1 MTNLKKSTAAMS
13 SAAGRLRPLAETRDS
28 PGSKR
33 RRIIMTTSITTFLT
47 YDTQA
52 EDAALLYTS
61 LFGGKITE
69 TSRYPAGGPRPEGAV
84 LSVTFEL
91 LGQTYIALNG
101 GPSFGFSP
109 GFSLMVQVDTQA
121 EIDRLWTKLLD
132 GGKPVQCG
140 WLVDKFGVSWQI
152 VPKQLGAMLSNKDR
166 AKSGRAMQAMMGMQ
180 KLDLAAL
187 QAAFDGR

>member
-1 MTNLKKSTAAMS
+1 
-13 SAAGRLRPLAETRDS
+13 
-28 PGSKR
+28 
-33 RRIIMTTSITTFLT
+33 MTTSITTFLT

-52 EDAALLYTS
+52 EEAAKLYTS

-69 TSRYPAGGPRPEGAV
+69 TSRYPAGGPKPEGAV

-101 GPSFGFSP
+101 GPTFNFGP
-109 GFSLMVQVDTQA
+109 GFSLMVQVETQT
-121 EIDRLWTKLLD
+121 EIDRLWTKLLEN

-140 WLVDKFGVSWQI
+140 WLVDKFGVSWQV
-152 VPKQLGAMLSNKDR
+152 VPKQLVGMLSHKDR

-180 KLDLAAL
+180 KLDLAQL

>member
-1 MTNLKKSTAAMS
+1 
-13 SAAGRLRPLAETRDS
+13 
-28 PGSKR
+28 
-33 RRIIMTTSITTFLT
+33 MTTSITTFLT

-52 EDAALLYTS
+52 EEAAKLYTS
-61 LFGGKITE
+61 LFDGKIKDTM
-69 TSRYPAGGPRPEGAV
+69 RYPAGGPMPAGAV

-101 GPSFGFSP
+101 GPTFTFAQ
-109 GFSLMVQVDTQA
+109 GFSLMVQVETQA
-121 EIDRLWTKLLD
+121 EIDRLWVKLLEN

-152 VPKQLGAMLSNKDR
+152 VPKQLGAMLSSKDP

-180 KLDLAAL
+180 KLELAKL
-187 QAAFDGR
+187 QAAFDGV